1 MVVPRFVRQGLCG
14 EPITVYGD
22 GKQTRC
28 FAHVLDVVEALPKLV
43 QLPAARGQIY
53 NIGSTEEVTM
63 LELAERVKAATGGR
77 SEIKLIPYS
86 EAYVEG
92 FEDMRRR
99 VPDLAKI
106 GQAIGYR
113 PKRGLDQI
121 LRDVIADVQARPAT
135 RA

>member
-1 MVVPRFVRQGLCG
+1 M
-14 EPITVYGD
+14 YGD

-53 NIGSTEEVTM
+53 NIGSTEEVSM
-63 LELAERVKAATGGR
+63 LELAQRVKAATGGR
-77 SEIKLIPYS
+77 SEIELIPY
-86 EAYVEG
+86 EKAYVEG

-106 GQAIGYR
+106 QKAIGYR

-121 LRDVIADVQARPAT
+121 LQRCHRRPASQIVNGGNE
-135 RA
+135 RLRRSLRNLVRD